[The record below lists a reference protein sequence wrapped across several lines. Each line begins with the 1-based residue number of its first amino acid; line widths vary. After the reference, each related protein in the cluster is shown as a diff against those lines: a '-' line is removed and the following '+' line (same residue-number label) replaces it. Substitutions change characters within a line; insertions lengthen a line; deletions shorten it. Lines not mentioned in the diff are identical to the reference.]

1 MERKAGRIVI
11 LGTLLVLALLVAGP
25 AAASSGRN
33 FRAHLEGR
41 NEVPAVSTRGQG
53 QAIIQISDDE
63 TSLEFKLIAANIQDV
78 TQAHIHCG
86 AEDVAGPVVV
96 FLYGFG
102 PTVSPNG
109 VLSQGV
115 RTNANVI
122 PRPDSPACPGGIA
135 NFAELVAKIRSGQAY
150 VNVHTVNNPGG
161 EIRGQ
166 LH

>member
-1 MERKAGRIVI
+1 MHSKVGRFVIV
-11 LGTLLVLALLVAGP
+11 GTLLVLALIVAGP

-33 FRAHLEGR
+33 FRAHLVGS
-41 NEVPAVSTRGQG
+41 NEVPAVSTSGQG
-53 QAIIQISDDE
+53 QAIIQISDDD
-63 TSLEFKLIAANIQDV
+63 TSLKFKLIAANIQDV

-102 PTVSPNG
+102 PQVSPNG

-115 RTNANVI
+115 RTNGDVI
-122 PRPDSPACPGGIA
+122 PRPDSAACPGGIA

-150 VNVHTVNNPGG
+150 VNIHTVINPGG

>member
-63 TSLEFKLIAANIQDV
+63 TSLEFKLIAANITDV

-102 PTVSPNG
+102 PQVSPNG

-115 RTNANVI
+115 RTNGDVI
-122 PRPDSPACPGGIA
+122 PRPDSPVCPGGIA
-135 NFAELVAKIRSGQAY
+135 NFADLVAKIRSGQAY
-150 VNVHTVNNPGG
+150 VNIHTLTNPSG

>member
-1 MERKAGRIVI
+1 MERKVGRFVI
-11 LGTLLVLALLVAGP
+11 LGTLLVLALIVAGP

-33 FRAHLEGR
+33 FRAHLVGS
-41 NEVPAVSTRGQG
+41 NEVPVVSTSGQG
-53 QAIIQISDDE
+53 QAIINISKDE
-63 TSLEFKLIAANIQDV
+63 SSLEFKLIAANIENV

-86 AEDVAGPVVV
+86 AEGVAGPVVV
-96 FLYGFG
+96 FLYGLG

-109 VLSQGV
+109 VLSEGV

-122 PRPDSPACPGGIA
+122 ARPDSAACPGGIA
-135 NFAELVAKIRSGQAY
+135 NFADLVAKIRSGQAY
-150 VNVHTVNNPGG
+150 VNVHTLTNPGG